1 MYLSSNTLILDIET
15 DGLNPTKIWC
25 CSSNLFSTVFSEA
38 EFKDALA
45 SVSVDTIVAHNGIAF
60 DFPVLQKLWNIDLS
74 SYQLLD
80 SLVLS
85 RLANPS
91 REGGHSL
98 RAWGE
103 RLCFPKGTHSEW
115 ERLSCE
121 MIRYCEQDV
130 RVTEQVLKQVEVEL
144 SGFDFKSIELE
155 HQVQTIIQQQV
166 KHGWLLDYSLA
177 TSLVAEFKEKLYA
190 IEDEV
195 HKTFKPTLTLVKAIA
210 PKTKKNTDEFS
221 KVGLKFLGDDWR
233 NVVGDF
239 CRVEYRPFNLSS
251 RQQIALYLQKA
262 GWEPTKF
269 TDKKH
274 PIVDES
280 TLANVDIPEAKLI
293 SEYITIQKRKA
304 QVQSWLDVA
313 DKDNRVHGYVNTN
326 GAVTGRF
333 THSKPNMA
341 QVPAVYSPY
350 GKECRS
356 CWIAKEGYKVVG
368 VDASGLELR
377 MLAHYMKSEEYTNEI
392 INGDIHSLNQK
403 LAGLESRDTAK
414 TFIYAFLYGAGDERL
429 GSVVGGSKGDGRLL
443 REQFLYRLPSLKD
456 LRDRVIQKVSERG
469 TLKGLDGRK
478 LFVRSEHSAL
488 NTLLQSAGALVMK
501 KALVLLDEYAKL
513 WEIDF
518 NFVGNIHDEIQS
530 EVIAD
535 KAEEFG
541 KLAVSCIREAGNRF
555 NLNCPLDGE
564 YKVGDSWEQTH

>member
-1 MYLSSNTLILDIET
+1 MNLLLNTLILDIET
-15 DGLNPTKIWC
+15 DGLTPTRIWC
-25 CSSNLFSTVFSEA
+25 CSSNLFPTVYSEA
-38 EFKDALA
+38 EFKAALA
-45 SVSVDTIVAHNGIAF
+45 TVEVDTIVAHNGIAF
-60 DFPVLQKLWNIDLS
+60 DFPVLQKLWNVDLA

-103 RLCFPKGTHSEW
+103 RLNFPKGSHNEW
-115 ERLSCE
+115 EKLSCE
-121 MIRYCEQDV
+121 MIKYCEQDV
-130 RVTEQVLKQVEVEL
+130 AVTEQVLKKLEL
-144 SGFDFKSIELE
+144 ELREFNPDSIELE
-155 HQVQTIIQQQV
+155 HKVQSIIKEQINN
-166 KHGWLLDYSLA
+166 GWLLDHSLA

-195 HKTFKPTLTLVKAIA
+195 HKTFKPMFTFIKVIT
-210 PKTKKNTDEFS
+210 PKIKKNTNEFS
-221 KVGLKFLGDDWR
+221 KVGLKFLGDDWQT
-233 NVVGDF
+233 VSGDF
-239 CRVEYRPFNLSS
+239 CRIEYRPFNLSS
-251 RQQIALYLQKA
+251 RQQIAVCLQKA
-262 GWEPTKF
+262 GWEPDKF
-269 TDKKH
+269 TDNNH

-293 SEYITIQKRKA
+293 AEYITIQKRKA

-377 MLAHYMKSEEYTNEI
+377 MLAHYMNNEGYTNEI

-403 LAGLESRDTAK
+403 LAGLKSRDTAK

-429 GSVVGGSKGDGRLL
+429 GSVVGGSKGDGRFL
-443 REQFLYRLPSLKD
+443 REQFLYRVPSLKE
-456 LRDRVIQKVSERG
+456 LRDRVVQKVRSKG
-469 TLKGLDGRK
+469 TLKGLDGRQ

-513 WEIDF
+513 WGIDF
-518 NFVGNIHDEIQS
+518 KFVGNIHDEIQS
-530 EVIAD
+530 EVSEE

-541 KLAVSCIREAGNRF
+541 KLAVSCIRAAGNRF
-555 NLNCPLDGE
+555 NLKCPLDGE